1 MESVGEEENQG
12 FIAINDSEGRSTP
25 DPSSRQSKSLKVRD
39 TVKDKNSSSDR
50 IFSNLK
56 RIMRMRMIPLS

>member
-12 FIAINDSEGRSTP
+12 FTAINDSEGRSTP
-25 DPSSRQSKSLKVRD
+25 DPSSRRSKSLKVRD